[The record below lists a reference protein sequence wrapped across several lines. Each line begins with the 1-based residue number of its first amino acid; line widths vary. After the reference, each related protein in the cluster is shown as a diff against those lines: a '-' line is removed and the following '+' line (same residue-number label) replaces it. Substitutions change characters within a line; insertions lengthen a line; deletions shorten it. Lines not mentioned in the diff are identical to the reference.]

1 MTRRPIPVESLRDL
15 AHAESG
21 LRHATVAERQ
31 MRYGFND
38 VVSTPIPSW
47 TRIVWRTLQD
57 PMVWF
62 LMAAALL
69 FAVLGQHTEA
79 IVLTFALIPLMG
91 MDSYLH
97 QRTQAS
103 IQGLAG
109 RLASQARALRDSE
122 LMVIPARELVPG
134 DVVEVKAGEFFP
146 ADGLVLTGHELQAD
160 ESSLTGESLP
170 VVKISLPS
178 TARQERSANVTHWAF
193 AGTRLLT
200 GTARVLIVATG
211 ATTLYGDIVRTA
223 LSGAHA
229 LTPLQ
234 KAVTRLVLVLLAA
247 ALCACVGLGVVRWLQ
262 GHGLADAFLSAA
274 TLAVAALPEEFP
286 VVLTFFLG
294 VGVLRLA
301 RRQALVRRAVAV
313 ENIGRVTCICSD
325 KTGTLT
331 EGRLK
336 LSHIHPRAGVS
347 ERDLVRVAALA
358 SRAESGDPMDE
369 ALAPAAEA
377 ASVRRLAT
385 FPFTERRRC
394 ETAIVQMQDQR
405 VQAVVKGAPETLL
418 TMCTLDRASRE
429 SWLNQIAHY
438 ASTGHKVIAVARQDL
453 PVSTDVAA
461 EPRQGFELQGL
472 LVFEDPVRAG
482 VRDAI
487 AECLRGG
494 VRLLIVTGDH
504 PATAQAIGREVGLG
518 QGHPTVALAEAITG
532 DREGQLARRLEGIDI
547 VARATPAQ
555 KLALVKAL
563 QQAGEVVAVTGDGV
577 NDVPALQIADVGIAM
592 GERGVQSAKEVAAI
606 VLLDD
611 NFRTIVRAIAEG
623 RQLFLNLQWSFLY
636 ILLVHIPLAVS
647 AAVVPLAGYPL
658 LYLPIHIVWLE
669 LLIHPTALLVFQ
681 ELPASQALRPLAR
694 SAGLHFFSVRTWGLL
709 LGIGLVLAAAVGFGF
724 VGALATGASDADAR
738 TLALAVLI
746 VSSVSTVMVLSRLA
760 TRTAKWT
767 VALTLATLPLFVHTP
782 ALAALMHLAP
792 LSLTAWALV
801 LAVALLIALLTVGA
815 RASVLGRVDTGAHR
829 APSPPACAES
839 LDGRKQEE

>member
-1 MTRRPIPVESLRDL
+1 MATPMTYRPIPLESLGDL
-15 AHAESG
+15 AHAKSG
-21 LRHATVAERQ
+21 LRRTTVAERQ
-31 MRYGFND
+31 TRYGFND
-38 VVSTPIPSW
+38 VVSTPTPSW
-47 TRIVWRTLQD
+47 ASIVWRTLQD

-69 FAVLGQHTEA
+69 FAALGQHTEA

-91 MDSYLH
+91 MDGYLH

-109 RLASQARALRDSE
+109 RLATRARVLRDSE
-122 LMVIPARELVPG
+122 LVTILARELVPG
-134 DVVEVKAGEFFP
+134 DVVEVRAGESFP
-146 ADGLVLTGHELQAD
+146 ADGLVLFGHELQAD

-170 VVKISLPS
+170 VAKIPLPS
-178 TARQERSANVTHWAF
+178 GALQERSANVTHWAF

-200 GTARVLIVATG
+200 GTARVLIATTG
-211 ATTLYGDIVRTA
+211 GSTLYGDIVRTA

-234 KAVTRLVLVLLAA
+234 KAVTRLVLILLVA
-247 ALCACVGLGVVRWLQ
+247 ALCACVGLGMVRWLQ

-313 ENIGRVTCICSD
+313 ENIGRITCICSD

-336 LSHIHPRAGVS
+336 LSHLHPCAGVT
-347 ERDLVRVAALA
+347 EHVLVRTAALA
-358 SRAESGDPMDE
+358 SRAESGDPMDV
-369 ALAPAAEA
+369 ALAPAAA
-377 ASVRRLAT
+377 AISVRRLAT
-385 FPFTERRRC
+385 FPFTERRRY
-394 ETAIVQMQDQR
+394 ETTIVKIKDQP

-418 TMCTLDRASRE
+418 TMCALDDASRE
-429 SWLNQIAHY
+429 SWLIQVAQY
-438 ASTGHKVIAVARQDL
+438 ASTGHKVIAVAQQNLPSSADL
-453 PVSTDVAA
+453 AA
-461 EPRQGFELQGL
+461 EPRQDFELQGL
-472 LVFEDPVRAG
+472 LIFEDPVRAG

-487 AECLRGG
+487 TECLRGG

-518 QGHPTVALAEAITG
+518 QGHPTVALAEALMV
-532 DREGQLARRLEGIDI
+532 EPEKSLVSRLSGVHI

-563 QQAGEVVAVTGDGV
+563 QRAGEVVAVTGDGV
-577 NDVPALQIADVGIAM
+577 NDVPALQMADVGIAM

-647 AAVVPLAGYPL
+647 AAAVPLAGYPL

-681 ELPASQALRPLAR
+681 ELPAARALRPLVR
-694 SAGLHFFSVRTWGLL
+694 RAGVHFFSASTWALLLAVGLL
-709 LGIGLVLAAAVGFGF
+709 LAAVVSVSF
-724 VGALATGASDADAR
+724 VGALATGASEACAR

-746 VSSVSTVMVLSRLA
+746 VSSVGTVMVLSRLV
-760 TRTAKWT
+760 TQTAKWT
-767 VALTLATLPLFVHTP
+767 VALTLVTLPLFAHIP
-782 ALAALMHLAP
+782 ALAELMHLAP
-792 LSLTAWALV
+792 LSLTSWAV
-801 LAVALLIALLTVGA
+801 SVAVALLIALLTAAVRATVLG
-815 RASVLGRVDTGAHR
+815 ASVKPGPSALGAALHPKGSD
-829 APSPPACAES
+829 
-839 LDGRKQEE
+839 

>member
-1 MTRRPIPVESLRDL
+1 MTHRSIPPESLRDL
-15 AHAESG
+15 AHAKSG
-21 LRHATVAERQ
+21 LRRTTVAERQ
-31 MRYGFND
+31 TRYGFND
-38 VVSTPIPSW
+38 IVVATTPPWVLIVRST
-47 TRIVWRTLQD
+47 LKD
-57 PMVWF
+57 PMIWF
-62 LMAAALL
+62 LTGAALL
-69 FAVLGQHTEA
+69 FALLGQITESM
-79 IVLTFALIPLMG
+79 VLAFALLPLMG
-91 MDSYLH
+91 MDGYLH

-109 RLASQARALRDSE
+109 RLATRARALRDSE
-122 LMVIPARELVPG
+122 LMTILARELVPG
-134 DVVEVKAGEFFP
+134 DVVEVRAGESFP
-146 ADGLVLTGHELQAD
+146 ADGLVLFGRELQAD

-170 VVKISLPS
+170 VVKIPLPS
-178 TARQERSANVTHWAF
+178 GALQERSANVTHWAF

-200 GTARVLIVATG
+200 GTARVLIAATG
-211 ATTLYGDIVRTA
+211 SATLYGDIVRTA
-223 LSGAHA
+223 LAGAHA

-313 ENIGRVTCICSD
+313 ENIGRITCICSD

-336 LSHIHPRAGVS
+336 LSHLHPGAGVT
-347 ERDLVRVAALA
+347 EHDLVRAAALA
-358 SRAESGDPMDE
+358 SRAESGDPMDV
-369 ALAPAAEA
+369 ALAPAADA
-377 ASVRRLAT
+377 TSVRRLAT
-385 FPFTERRRC
+385 FPFIERRRY
-394 ETAIVQMQDQR
+394 ETAIVQIKDQP

-418 TMCTLDRASRE
+418 TMCALDDAARE
-429 SWLNQIAHY
+429 SWLTQVAQY
-438 ASTGHKVIAVARQDL
+438 ASTGHKVIAVAQQDL
-453 PVSTDVAA
+453 SSSTDLAA
-461 EPRQGFELQGL
+461 EPRHGFKLQGL
-472 LVFEDPVRAG
+472 LAFEDPVRAG

-487 AECLRGG
+487 AECLQGG

-518 QGHPTVALAEAITG
+518 HGHPTVALAEAVMG
-532 DREGQLARRLEGIDI
+532 EPEERLALRLSGTDI

-563 QQAGEVVAVTGDGV
+563 QRAGEVVAVTGDGV
-577 NDVPALQIADVGIAM
+577 NDVPALQMADVGIAM

-647 AAVVPLAGYPL
+647 AAAVPLAGYPL

-681 ELPASQALRPLAR
+681 ELPADRALRPLAR
-694 SAGLHFFSVRTWGLL
+694 RSGHHFFSASTWALLLTVGLL
-709 LGIGLVLAAAVGFGF
+709 LAVAVSVSF
-724 VGALATGASDADAR
+724 VGALATGASDAEAR

-746 VSSVSTVMVLSRLA
+746 VSSVGAVMVLSRLA

-767 VALTLATLPLFVHTP
+767 VALTLVTLPLFAHTP
-782 ALAALMHLAP
+782 ALAELMHLAP
-792 LSLTAWALV
+792 LSLTSWALA
-801 LAVALLIALLTVGA
+801 LGAALLVALLAAAVRATVLG
-815 RASVLGRVDTGAHR
+815 ASVGCRPSALGAARHPKG
-829 APSPPACAES
+829 SS
-839 LDGRKQEE
+839 